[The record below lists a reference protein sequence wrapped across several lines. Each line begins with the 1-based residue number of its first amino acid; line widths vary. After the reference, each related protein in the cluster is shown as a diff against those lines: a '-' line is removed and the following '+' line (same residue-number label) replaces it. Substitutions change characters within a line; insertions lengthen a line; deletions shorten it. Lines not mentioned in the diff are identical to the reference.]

1 LVDYQGSS
9 SDIMKALKNQIK
21 SNELNQ
27 NPTVEDMIILIQY
40 LAKLSYKDRVD
51 FFKTQNGPI
60 YLFSTWKAIYT
71 ASKDLRSMC
80 FGLFVANFLP
90 VLTDKQFFSLSI
102 NYVNKVSKIH
112 QCSDQQ
118 KLPQNFGIEISEMVL
133 KHQIVFGENSD
144 QISNCKFY
152 QEMPFECLFIS
163 YLLQI
168 CTRES
173 QTKALVKN
181 TNIMDLLDSILV
193 SVQLKFQVNGSKSKT
208 NLKFLQP
215 LIKLIEIISLH
226 ALSMLNTKIVQDL
239 THIFENFIECAVN
252 ENQLTDLNVNFLSS
266 LLNLFINLTGVNS
279 KSENF
284 INSATLT
291 DIIFKTLILSSEKL
305 LFNTKADIDQ
315 KCLAIVVNILVSN
328 NSEYYQA
335 LLLPVIREH
344 TLDGLTMFTDRFL
357 STFQKFEDQSNLLN
371 SKNTLLASSKMLM
384 HKKLNLEKEIEVK
397 TREQLCLFLTLCY
410 LSVIITSLAYHKS
423 HLIGRIKI
431 CLDED
436 KLSSMEGFLCLFKA
450 TLKDKAHD
458 SKIELLLLF
467 FKENF
472 Y

>member
-1 LVDYQGSS
+1 
-9 SDIMKALKNQIK
+9 MKALKNHIK

-27 NPTVEDMIILIQY
+27 NPTVENMIILIQY

-80 FGLFVANFLP
+80 FGLFAANFLP

-133 KHQIVFGENSD
+133 KHQIVF
-144 QISNCKFY
+144 
-152 QEMPFECLFIS
+152 
-163 YLLQI
+163 
-168 CTRES
+168 
-173 QTKALVKN
+173 VKN
-181 TNIMDLLDSILV
+181 TNIINFLDNTLV
-193 SVQLKFQVNGSKSKT
+193 SVKLKFQVNGSKSKT

-215 LIKLIEIISLH
+215 FIKLVEIISLH
-226 ALSMLNTKIVQDL
+226 ALSMLNTKIVQNL
-239 THIFENFIECAVN
+239 THIFENFIECVVN
-252 ENQLTDLNVNFLSS
+252 ENQLTDLNINFLSS
-266 LLNLFINLTGVNS
+266 LLNVFINLTGVNS

-284 INSATLT
+284 INSTTLT

-315 KCLAIVVNILVSN
+315 KCLSIVVNILVSN

-357 STFQKFEDQSNLLN
+357 STFQKFQDQSNLLN
-371 SKNTLLASSKMLM
+371 SKNTLLASNKMLM

-450 TLKDKAHD
+450 TL
-458 SKIELLLLF
+458 
-467 FKENF
+467 
-472 Y
+472 

>member
-1 LVDYQGSS
+1 
-9 SDIMKALKNQIK
+9 MKALKNQIK

-80 FGLFVANFLP
+80 FGLFAANFLP

-112 QCSDQQ
+112 QCS
-118 KLPQNFGIEISEMVL
+118 
-133 KHQIVFGENSD
+133 
-144 QISNCKFY
+144 Y
-152 QEMPFECLFIS
+152 QEMPIECLLIN

-181 TNIMDLLDSILV
+181 TNIMDFLDNTLV
-193 SVQLKFQVNGSKSKT
+193 SVQLKFQVNNSKSKT

-215 LIKLIEIISLH
+215 FIKLIEIISLH
-226 ALSMLNTKIVQDL
+226 ALSMLNTKIVQNL
-239 THIFENFIECAVN
+239 THIFENFIECVVN
-252 ENQLTDLNVNFLSS
+252 ENQLTDLNINFLSS
-266 LLNLFINLTGVNS
+266 LLNVFINLTGVNS

-315 KCLAIVVNILVSN
+315 KCLSIVVNILVSN

-357 STFQKFEDQSNLLN
+357 STFQKFQDQSNLLN
-371 SKNTLLASSKMLM
+371 SKNTLLASNKMLM

-467 FKENF
+467 FQENF
-472 Y
+472 N

>member
-1 LVDYQGSS
+1 
-9 SDIMKALKNQIK
+9 MKALKNQIK

-27 NPTVEDMIILIQY
+27 NPTVEDMIIFIQY

-80 FGLFVANFLP
+80 FGLFAANFLP

-118 KLPQNFGIEISEMVL
+118 KPI
-133 KHQIVFGENSD
+133 
-144 QISNCKFY
+144 
-152 QEMPFECLFIS
+152 ECLLIN

-181 TNIMDLLDSILV
+181 TNIMDFLDNTLV
-193 SVQLKFQVNGSKSKT
+193 SVQLKFQVNNSKSKT

-215 LIKLIEIISLH
+215 FIKLIEIISPH
-226 ALSMLNTKIVQDL
+226 ALSMLNTKIVQNL
-239 THIFENFIECAVN
+239 THIFENFIECVVN
-252 ENQLTDLNVNFLSS
+252 ENQLTDLNINFLSS
-266 LLNLFINLTGVNS
+266 LLNVFINLTGVNS

-315 KCLAIVVNILVSN
+315 KCLSIVVNILVSN

-357 STFQKFEDQSNLLN
+357 STFQKFQDQSNLLN
-371 SKNTLLASSKMLM
+371 SKNTLLASNKMLM

-436 KLSSMEGFLCLFKA
+436 KLSSMEGFLCLFK
-450 TLKDKAHD
+450 
-458 SKIELLLLF
+458 
-467 FKENF
+467 
-472 Y
+472 